1 MRKKVLTMAVLG
13 FVLGMTIGDGIA
25 WLTGGKPLLTQLSEN
40 PGALLVQTLVSGLYG
55 AATMSGTLLYDV
67 EHWSLA
73 KSTLVH
79 YLIVAV
85 PYVPMALL
93 LGWSE
98 RAADILI
105 VEAIQLVVFALIW
118 LIMYTIFRRQI
129 RELNK
134 LREQRVSEQA
144 DGKKE

>member
-1 MRKKVLTMAVLG
+1 MRKKLLTMAVLG
-13 FVLGMTIGDGIA
+13 FVLGMLIGDGIA
-25 WLTGGKPLLTQLSEN
+25 RLTGGKPLLTQLSED
-40 PGALLVQTLVSGLYG
+40 PGGLILQSLVSGLYG

-85 PYVPMALL
+85 PFVPMALL
-93 LGWSE
+93 LGWAA
-98 RAADILI
+98 RASDILI

-118 LIMYTIFRRQI
+118 LVMYTIYRRQI
-129 RELNK
+129 RELNE
-134 LREQRVSEQA
+134 LREQMEREQQ
-144 DGKKE
+144 